1 MLTGEGRENMR
12 NRYHWLGMALLPL
25 LMLLALSGEAVP
37 AMQQPTSYVA
47 LTFDDSPNRENTQRL
62 LDGLKERGAKATFF
76 IIGEQVEGNE
86 DLLRRMVDE
95 GHQIGNHTYTHRRL
109 DTTGA
114 VGLEEVQRTDAALR
128 AAVGDGV
135 FWVRPPWGF
144 ASPET
149 LREIGVPLVYW
160 SVDTEDWSVRDT
172 QKIAERLER
181 EVRSGDIVLLHDAYD
196 TSVDAALQ
204 AIDAL
209 GARGFRFVTLQEL
222 FERFGVEP
230 EAGKLYSRPDT
241 IRQVP

>member
-1 MLTGEGRENMR
+1 M
-12 NRYHWLGMALLPL
+12 
-25 LMLLALSGEAVP
+25 
-37 AMQQPTSYVA
+37 
-47 LTFDDSPNRENTQRL
+47 
-62 LDGLKERGAKATFF
+62 
-76 IIGEQVEGNE
+76 
-86 DLLRRMVDE
+86 
-95 GHQIGNHTYTHRRL
+95 
-109 DTTGA
+109 
-114 VGLEEVQRTDAALR
+114 EEVQRTDAALR

-230 EAGKLYSRPDT
+230 EAGKLYSRPDM